1 MAEPIVFDPVDSL
14 AAGAVGEPGSRVFMI
29 QADKG
34 AARLTVAVEKE
45 QMALLA
51 MESVAF
57 LERLEVE
64 HPAWTPELADTGA
77 PAVPLEPAE
86 PLFRARLIGLGFE
99 PDRKLVLIEL
109 RERSADRTAG
119 SPSGGP
125 SAGAADGPDGWPWES
140 RSGDGS
146 VTADDLDDDP
156 DDDLAADPDETDSA
170 GDPAVVRLY
179 VTPAQVRAMA
189 ATAVEAV
196 ARGRP
201 RCPLCDQ
208 PMDPQGHRCPR
219 WN

>member
-1 MAEPIVFDPVDSL
+1 MDENDEPIVFDPVDSL
-14 AAGAVGEPGSRVFMI
+14 AVGAVGEPGHRVFMI

-34 AARLTVAVEKE
+34 SARLTVVVEKE

-57 LERLEVE
+57 LEKLEAE

-86 PLFRARLIGLGFE
+86 PMFRARLIGLGFE

-109 RERSADRTAG
+109 SERRPDTPGDASEGLAPELAGPAAAGIGAAG
-119 SPSGGP
+119 S
-125 SAGAADGPDGWPWES
+125 
-140 RSGDGS
+140 S
-146 VTADDLDDDP
+146 VA
-156 DDDLAADPDETDSA
+156 
-170 GDPAVVRLY
+170 RLY
-179 VTPAQVRAMA
+179 ATPAQVRAMA

-208 PMDPQGHRCPR
+208 PMDPDGHRCPR

>member
-1 MAEPIVFDPVDSL
+1 MADPIVFDPADSL
-14 AAGAVGEPGSRVFMI
+14 AAGAIGDPGSRVFMI
-29 QADKG
+29 QAEKG

-57 LERLEVE
+57 LERLEAD
-64 HPAWTPELADTGA
+64 HPAWSSDLADSGA
-77 PAVPLEPAE
+77 PAVALEPAE

-99 PDRKLVLIEL
+99 PERKLVLIEL
-109 RERSADRTAG
+109 RERSADPGGDAPALGDGPLPWELPSTDGAVSSGGGDDEHEAESGGDGGDSDYGGAEAG
-119 SPSGGP
+119 SG
-125 SAGAADGPDGWPWES
+125 
-140 RSGDGS
+140 
-146 VTADDLDDDP
+146 T
-156 DDDLAADPDETDSA
+156 
-170 GDPAVVRLY
+170 AVVRLY

-196 ARGRP
+196 ARGRR

>member
-1 MAEPIVFDPVDSL
+1 MDEPIVFDPVDSL
-14 AAGAVGEPGSRVFMI
+14 AVGAVGEPGSRRFLI

-34 AARLTVAVEKE
+34 AARLTVLVEKE

-51 MESVAF
+51 LESVAF
-57 LERLEVE
+57 LDRIEAER
-64 HPAWTPELADTGA
+64 PGGGPDPTGRAAGA

-86 PLFRARLIGLGFE
+86 PMFRARRIGLGFE
-99 PDRKLVLIEL
+99 PERNLVVIEL
-109 RERSADRTAG
+109 QERGSADEEERSEG
-119 SPSGGP
+119 PPGGGAP
-125 SAGAADGPDGWPWES
+125 RPGAGAGVPDGLDPES
-140 RSGDGS
+140 
-146 VTADDLDDDP
+146 
-156 DDDLAADPDETDSA
+156 
-170 GDPAVVRLY
+170 AVARLY
-179 VTPAQVRAMA
+179 ATPAQVRAMA

>member
-1 MAEPIVFDPVDSL
+1 MDENDEPIVFDPVDSL
-14 AAGAVGEPGSRVFMI
+14 AVGAVGEPGQRVFMI

-34 AARLTVAVEKE
+34 SARLTVVVEKE

-57 LERLEVE
+57 LEKLEAE

-86 PLFRARLIGLGFE
+86 PMFRARLIGLGFE

-109 RERSADRTAG
+109 SERRPDTPGDAPEGLAPELAGPAAAGIGAAG
-119 SPSGGP
+119 STV
-125 SAGAADGPDGWPWES
+125 A
-140 RSGDGS
+140 
-146 VTADDLDDDP
+146 
-156 DDDLAADPDETDSA
+156 
-170 GDPAVVRLY
+170 RLY
-179 VTPAQVRAMA
+179 ATPAQVRAMA

-208 PMDPQGHRCPR
+208 PMDPDGHRCPR